1 MWNGQFSP
9 SSASS
14 SIFVQ
19 SCHNIHAQ
27 HSLHPCRDRS
37 PPTIVLVTV
46 GTRGGSKGRGMLQ
59 RSFRTGLAAANG
71 MCQDPLRVMK
81 KGPLRFKPDDDSS
94 NDPTG
99 SFLRRTCRT
108 REHTPGPLRFVQVR
122 TIIYRGGSSPLHGR
136 ALVRRSPQR
145 IFDPDPDP

>member
-1 MWNGQFSP
+1 MVNSLPVQLLPP
-9 SSASS
+9 SSSNPATTSMP
-14 SIFVQ
+14 SIRCIRVETD
-19 SCHNIHAQ
+19 
-27 HSLHPCRDRS
+27 P

-108 REHTPGPLRFVQVR
+108 REHTLPPLRFVQVR